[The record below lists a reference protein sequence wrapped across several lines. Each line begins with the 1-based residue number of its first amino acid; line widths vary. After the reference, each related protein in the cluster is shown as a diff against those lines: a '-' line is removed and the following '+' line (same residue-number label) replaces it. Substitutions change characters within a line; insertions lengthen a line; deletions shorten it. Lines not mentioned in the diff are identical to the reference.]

1 MSLLGKLFGS
11 SEVMKKGTEI
21 LDNAFYTDQE
31 KAAGHIRLLQAYEAF
46 KVAQRFL
53 AIIVVPPWVLG
64 WFICFICS
72 FFEVDLTQPIAIL
85 EGKLGL
91 AALTILGFYFCGGLV
106 ESAQRVRS

>member
-11 SEVMKKGTEI
+11 SEVMKKGTDM
-21 LDNAFYTDQE
+21 LDNAFYTEQE

-53 AIIVVPPWVLG
+53 AVIVVPPWVLG
-64 WFICFICS
+64 WFTCFVCS
-72 FFEVDLTQPIAIL
+72 FFDVDLTQPIAIL

-91 AALTILGFYFCGGLV
+91 AALTILGFYFAGGALN
-106 ESAQRVRS
+106 SLRK